1 MTGARHTI
9 NANEQSILVDFSPD
23 AKLDECLNV
32 LSIWL
37 WHVRDG
43 SYPTTVVPRYERMSI
58 RRAPFIS
65 TDAPPHF
72 RVSSTVYF
80 LNQVSSSHEGPGL
93 VMHLHIFLYWLV
105 HRPSAVTNKRIGRS
119 ICRYNGCCRFFAIL
133 VSAEVVQRGLGF
145 VV

>member
-9 NANEQSILVDFSPD
+9 NANGQSILVDFSPD

-72 RVSSTVYF
+72 RVSSTVLF
-80 LNQVSSSHEGPGL
+80 LEPGVEQPRGTETRDASSHLLVLVSSQTVGCDQQED
-93 VMHLHIFLYWLV
+93 
-105 HRPSAVTNKRIGRS
+105 RAVDMS
-119 ICRYNGCCRFFAIL
+119 
-133 VSAEVVQRGLGF
+133 V
-145 VV
+145 